1 MAPSPAR
8 CRRSTAGTAA
18 NLFAPSSSQKKV
30 RRHFPV
36 LIQHRR
42 RHFRVWIGNEKTR
55 GNAAC
60 FLGEKL
66 KFVYGFFGVVAG
78 FLFSA
83 VITSVVKSMLS
94 FECMIRFTPFM
105 LCPDLSKTMS

>member
-66 KFVYGFFGVVAG
+66 KFVYGFLGVVAGAVAGLVAGFCVVVVAGFSVVVDGSVVVVAG
-78 FLFSA
+78 FL
-83 VITSVVKSMLS
+83 
-94 FECMIRFTPFM
+94 
-105 LCPDLSKTMS
+105 